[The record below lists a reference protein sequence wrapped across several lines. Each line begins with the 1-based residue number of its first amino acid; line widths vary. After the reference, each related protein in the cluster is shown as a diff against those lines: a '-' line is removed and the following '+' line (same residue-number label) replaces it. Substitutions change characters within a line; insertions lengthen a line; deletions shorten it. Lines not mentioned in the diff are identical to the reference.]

1 MNSRV
6 VTKQMLIDLDI
17 SLGAINNSPLIA
29 QLEQDRNAI
38 GKSKPKECRAEA
50 ERVIRAL
57 KKISPDVTRG
67 KGNIDLS
74 EEKPTDYWL
83 GVIWA
88 LADLQWKIGKEIAR
102 KWSQGSDR
110 YTTDGFEAAW
120 NSYDPHYHNP
130 ISIRS
135 VFKLA
140 EKFEHSVADT
150 STNKTT
156 IPDPPTS
163 PLAILNGFSL
173 TGSSAQ
179 MKKQMLADVF
189 AMDGIAILGQWT
201 TLYAAPNTGKTLL
214 TLWQLEEQI
223 TAGVLDGGK
232 VYYVNA
238 DDTYRGAV
246 HKIELAEQWGMHML
260 VPGHK
265 DFKASLIPAI
275 MEQLAEAGEARGVV
289 LVLDTLKKFTDLM
302 DKTAATA
309 FGVTAREFIAAGGT
323 LICLAHTNKHKDA
336 DGKGIYSGTSDIVDD
351 SDCMFVIDKLSAE
364 GNDVSKVHT
373 VEFTNKKARGDV
385 SSTAMYTYVKR
396 TGEPYSALLVSVKRV
411 GNAEVDAIKKATER
425 NVLLTQDEEIIRA
438 ILSCISKGVVT
449 KSELIKAAMAE
460 ADASKTRV
468 KNVLERWTGN
478 KYEEGQRW
486 AYKAGEH
493 NKFSYS
499 LTTPPPSK
507 S

>member
-1 MNSRV
+1 MSSHV

-17 SLGAINNSPLIA
+17 SLGSINNSPLIA

-38 GKSKPKECRAEA
+38 GNSKPKECHAEA

-57 KKISPDVTRG
+57 RKISPDVSRG
-67 KGNIDLS
+67 KGNIELD

-88 LADLQWKIGKEIAR
+88 LADLQWKIGKAIA
-102 KWSQGSDR
+102 KIWSQGSDR
-110 YTTDGFEAAW
+110 FTEDGFEAAW
-120 NSYDPHYHNP
+120 NSYNPHHHNP

-140 EKFEHSVADT
+140 EKFGHSVADT
-150 STNKTT
+150 STDISA
-156 IPDPPTS
+156 IPEQTTS
-163 PLAILNGFSL
+163 PLAILNRFSL

-189 AMDGIAILGQWT
+189 AMEGIAILGQWT

-214 TLWQLEEQI
+214 ALWLLEEQI

-232 VYYVNA
+232 VFYVNA

-246 HKIELAEQWGMHML
+246 HKIELAEKWGMHML
-260 VPGHK
+260 VPGHN

-275 MEQLAEAGEARGVV
+275 MEKLADAGEARGVV

-396 TGEPYSALLVSVKRV
+396 TGEPYSALLSSVKRIR
-411 GNAEVDAIKKATER
+411 NAEVDAVKKATER
-425 NVLLTQDEEIIRA
+425 NKLLAQDEEIIRA
-438 ILSCISKGVVT
+438 ISNCMSKGVVT

-460 ADASKTRV
+460 ADTSKTRV
-468 KNVLERWTGN
+468 KSVIERWTGDEYAN
-478 KYEEGQRW
+478 GHRW
-486 AYKAGEH
+486 AYSAGEH

-499 LTTPPPSK
+499 LTIPPL
-507 S
+507 

>member
-1 MNSRV
+1 MSSHV

-17 SLGAINNSPLIA
+17 SLGSINNSPLIA

-38 GKSKPKECRAEA
+38 GNSKPKECHAEA

-57 KKISPDVTRG
+57 RKISPDVSRG
-67 KGNIDLS
+67 KGNIELD

-88 LADLQWKIGKEIAR
+88 LADLQWKIGKAIA
-102 KWSQGSDR
+102 KIWSQGSDR
-110 YTTDGFEAAW
+110 FTEDGFEAAW
-120 NSYDPHYHNP
+120 NSYNPHHHNP

-140 EKFEHSVADT
+140 EKFGHSVADT
-150 STNKTT
+150 STDISA
-156 IPDPPTS
+156 IPEQTTS
-163 PLAILNGFSL
+163 PLAILNRFSL

-189 AMDGIAILGQWT
+189 AMEGIAILGQWT

-214 TLWQLEEQI
+214 ALWLLEEQI

-232 VYYVNA
+232 VFYVNA

-246 HKIELAEQWGMHML
+246 HKIELAEKWGMHML
-260 VPGHK
+260 VPGHN

-275 MEQLAEAGEARGVV
+275 MEKLADAGEARGVV

-396 TGEPYSALLVSVKRV
+396 TGEPYSALLGSVKRI
-411 GNAEVDAIKKATER
+411 GGADIDAVKKATEK
-425 NVLLTQDEEIIRA
+425 NKLLAQDEEIIRA
-438 ILSCISKGVVT
+438 ISSCISKGVVT
-449 KSELIKAAMAE
+449 KSELVKAAMAD

-468 KNVLERWTGN
+468 KSVIEHWTGDD
-478 KYEEGQRW
+478 YEKGHRW
-486 AYKAGEH
+486 SYSAGDH

-499 LTTPPPSK
+499 LTTPPSK

>member
-29 QLEQDRNAI
+29 QFETDRNAT
-38 GKSKPKECRAEA
+38 GNNKPGECRAEV
-50 ERVIRAL
+50 ERVICAL
-57 KKISPDVTRG
+57 KEISPDVTRG
-67 KGNIDLS
+67 KGNIDLN
-74 EEKPTDYWL
+74 EEQPTDYWL

-88 LADLQWKIGKEIAR
+88 LADLQWQHGKAIAR

-110 YTTDGFEAAW
+110 YTEDGFEAAW
-120 NSYDPHYHNP
+120 NSYNPHHHNP

-140 EKFEHSVADT
+140 EKFGHSVAAT
-150 STNKTT
+150 STKKSAVPNPT
-156 IPDPPTS
+156 TS

-214 TLWQLEEQI
+214 ALWLLEEQI
-223 TAGVLDGGK
+223 TAGILDGGK
-232 VYYVNA
+232 VFYVNA

-246 HKIELAEQWGMHML
+246 HKIELAEKWGMHML
-260 VPGHK
+260 VPGHN

-275 MEQLAEAGEARGVV
+275 MEKLAEAREAKGVI

-373 VEFTNKKARGDV
+373 VELTNKKARGDV

-396 TGEPYSALLVSVKRV
+396 TGEPYSALLSSVKRIR
-411 GNAEVDAIKKATER
+411 NAEADAVKKATER
-425 NVLLTQDEEIIRA
+425 NKLLTQDEEIIRA
-438 ILSCISKGVVT
+438 ISNCISKGVVT

-468 KNVLERWTGN
+468 RKVLERWTGD

-486 AYKAGEH
+486 AYSAGEH

-499 LTTPPPSK
+499 QTTPPSK

>member
-1 MNSRV
+1 MNSLA
-6 VTKQMLIDLDI
+6 VTEQMLRDLEI
-17 SLGAINNSPLIA
+17 SLAAINNSELISK
-29 QLEQDRNAI
+29 LEKDNNAL
-38 GKSKPKECRAEA
+38 GKIKPKECRAEA
-50 ERVIRAL
+50 ERVIGAL
-57 KKISPDVTRG
+57 KKISPDVSRG
-67 KGNIDLS
+67 KGNIELS
-74 EEKPTDYWL
+74 EDKPTDYWL

-102 KWSQGSDR
+102 KWSQGSNR
-110 YTTDGFEAAW
+110 FTEDGFEAAW
-120 NSYDPHYHNP
+120 NSYDPHYRNP

-140 EKFEHSVADT
+140 EKFGHSVTDT
-150 STNKTT
+150 STKKPAT
-156 IPDPPTS
+156 PDPTAS
-163 PLAILNGFSL
+163 PLAILNRFSL

-189 AMDGIAILGQWT
+189 AMEGIAILGQWT

-214 TLWQLEEQI
+214 ALWLLEEQI
-223 TAGVLDGGK
+223 SAGIIDGGK

-246 HKIELAEQWGMHML
+246 HKIELAEKWGMHML
-260 VPGHK
+260 VPGHN

-275 MEQLAEAGEARGVV
+275 MEKLANAGEARGVV

-364 GNDVSKVHT
+364 GNDVSKAHT

-396 TGEPYSALLVSVKRV
+396 TGEPYSALLGSVKRI

-425 NVLLTQDEEIIRA
+425 NVLLAQDEEIIRA
-438 ILSCISKGVVT
+438 ILSCISKGVIT

-468 KNVLERWTGN
+468 KNVLERWTGD

-499 LTTPPPSK
+499 LTTPPL
-507 S
+507 

>member
-1 MNSRV
+1 MRSHV
-6 VTKQMLIDLDI
+6 VSEQMLRDLEI
-17 SLGAINNSPLIA
+17 SLAAINNSELISK
-29 QLEQDRNAI
+29 LEKDNNAL

-50 ERVIRAL
+50 ERVIGAL
-57 KKISPDVTRG
+57 KKISPDVSRG

-74 EEKPTDYWL
+74 EEEPTDYWL

-88 LADLQWKIGKEIAR
+88 LADLQWKVGKEIAR

-110 YTTDGFEAAW
+110 YTADGFEAAW
-120 NSYDPHYHNP
+120 NSYNPKYRNP

-135 VFKLA
+135 VLKLA
-140 EKFEHSVADT
+140 EKFGHSVIDT
-150 STNKTT
+150 GTKKAAT
-156 IPDPPTS
+156 PDPTAS
-163 PLAILNGFSL
+163 PLAILNSFSL

-189 AMDGIAILGQWT
+189 AMEGIAILGQWT

-214 TLWQLEEQI
+214 ALWLLKEQI
-223 TAGVLDGGK
+223 TAGILDGEK
-232 VYYVNA
+232 VFYVNA

-246 HKIELAEQWGMHML
+246 HKIELAEKWGMHML
-260 VPGHK
+260 VPGHN
-265 DFKASLIPAI
+265 DFKACLIPTI
-275 MEQLAEAGEARGVV
+275 MAKLADAGEAKGVV

-309 FGVTAREFIAAGGT
+309 FGVTAREFVSAGGT

-336 DGKGIYSGTSDIVDD
+336 EGKGIYSGTSDIVDD

-364 GNDVSKVHT
+364 GDDISKVHT

-385 SSTAMYTYVKR
+385 SSTAIYTYVKH
-396 TGEPYSALLVSVKRV
+396 TGEPYSVLLGSVKRIGGADLDAV
-411 GNAEVDAIKKATER
+411 KKTAERII
-425 NVLLTQDEEIIRA
+425 LLARDEAIIRA
-438 ILSCISKGVVT
+438 ISSCISKGVIA
-449 KSELIKAAMAE
+449 KSELIKTAMAE
-460 ADASKTRV
+460 AAASRMRV
-468 KNVLERWTGN
+468 KAVLERWTGD

-486 AYKAGEH
+486 VYKAGEH

-499 LTTPPPSK
+499 LTPPL
-507 S
+507 